1 MGFIQ
6 SACTFPQK
14 ICKLYLKT
22 ILIFCDAEHL
32 ILNRLKIIF
41 YTFTK
46 GSKLILTASSSSL

>member
-22 ILIFCDAEHL
+22 ILIFCDPEHL
-32 ILNRLKIIF
+32 ILNRLNF
-41 YTFTK
+41 NLFTFNVSTV
-46 GSKLILTASSSSL
+46 

>member
-22 ILIFCDAEHL
+22 ILIFCDPEHL

-41 YTFTK
+41 LPLPK
-46 GSKLILTASSSSL
+46 GE